1 MSNIVLLTYG
11 RNAYDHSMDV
21 DYDTYYGSF
30 VNDSVRLNVY
40 MARAKQYAARP
51 DTGWYSMIEVNL
63 ITGESK
69 VWFTHT
75 NPLKVRVELNIPAKE
90 AQAIR
95 KVKRLSTV
103 STVGSL
109 LQELTTANPFDVQPA
124 NYIDGFTIQDN
135 MPEDSHNEE
144 EEEE

>member
-1 MSNIVLLTYG
+1 
-11 RNAYDHSMDV
+11 
-21 DYDTYYGSF
+21 
-30 VNDSVRLNVY
+30 
-40 MARAKQYAARP
+40 
-51 DTGWYSMIEVNL
+51 MIEVNL

-109 LQELTTANPFDVQPA
+109 LQELTTANPFEPG